1 MWQRRGA
8 WLGGGSF
15 QSTAI
20 YLFAARADDDGDD
33 DDDCDDD
40 DVDDD
45 DDDDDDDVQNSGVTN
60 GKKMRALR

>member
-33 DDDCDDD
+33 DDDYDDD
-40 DVDDD
+40 YDDD
-45 DDDDDDDVQNSGVTN
+45 DDDEEDEDDN
-60 GKKMRALR
+60 